1 MNNDFAQM
9 DMKLLLETYMT
20 EAKEFS
26 EAFSRGASW
35 ETLREKRM
43 YIRML
48 SECINRRYNETHYS
62 ERRRDMPPHGD

>member
-1 MNNDFAQM
+1 MDKDFAQM

-26 EAFSRGASW
+26 EALSRGASW

-43 YIRML
+43 YIKML
-48 SECINRRYNETHYS
+48 SEFINRRYKETYYS
-62 ERRRDMPPHGD
+62 DRRRDMPPHGD